1 MAGVFERQP
10 TETQMRSM
18 DWLLMEVMVRSMDM
32 RTDTLRVGIADT
44 VSENVMDTLTRAS
57 IAL

>member
-10 TETQMRSM
+10 TETQVRSM

-32 RTDTLRVGIADT
+32 CADILRVGIAE
-44 VSENVMDTLTRAS
+44 SENVMDTWTRAS
-57 IAL
+57 WTL